1 MKFNTSLLADAP
13 LVPVVYARILARL
26 ACQNVEIRARM
37 LADCQL
43 NEATLDNP
51 EAYIS
56 VRQYFRLLDVS
67 QECAR
72 NETLGI
78 RYGMSLDLSAHGLQA
93 FSLLNV
99 QNPAHL
105 TCKAIQ
111 FLNARSALMA
121 LNISRNGPHAVISLE
136 DIWPLGRARQFI
148 IDTYLG
154 SLCRIASSMT
164 RCHQVHMELRAP
176 HLQGTLEQ
184 LLGCEVR
191 LGAKQNAVVVVRPQ
205 STLSTHLP
213 GSLPAKR
220 HYNANGVQIVSRIR
234 RRIEQQPGRN
244 CTLDRIA
251 ESLGSTS
258 RTISRHLRDAGIQF
272 SDLRNE
278 VRARMAQHYLSEG
291 RLSIADI
298 AEKLG
303 YSDQAS
309 FTKAFR
315 NWTGTSPGRARRL
328 AENDTLKLISQ

>member
-26 ACQNVEIRARM
+26 ACQNVDIRARM
-37 LADCQL
+37 LAECQL
-43 NEATLDNP
+43 DEATLDNP

-56 VRQYFRLLDVS
+56 IRQYFRLMDVS
-67 QECAR
+67 QEHSQHEA
-72 NETLGI
+72 LGI
-78 RYGMSLDLSAHGLQA
+78 RYGMELDLSAHGLQA

-111 FLNARSALMA
+111 FLNARSPLMGLSIA
-121 LNISRNGPHAVISLE
+121 SHGPYAIISLE
-136 DIWPLGRARQFI
+136 DIWPLGRARQFLI
-148 IDTYLG
+148 ETYLG

-164 RCHQVHMELRAP
+164 RCHQVHLELRAP
-176 HLQGTLEQ
+176 HLQSTFEQ

-191 LGAKQNAVVVVRPQ
+191 FGAKQNAVMVARPQ
-205 STLSTHLP
+205 STLSAQLP
-213 GSLPAKR
+213 SHLPAKR
-220 HYNANGVQIVSRIR
+220 HHTATGMQIVTRIR
-234 RRIEQQPGRN
+234 RRIEQSPGRN

-278 VRARMAQHYLSEG
+278 VRERLARQYLSEG

-315 NWTGTSPGRARRL
+315 TWTGTSPGRARRL
-328 AENDTLKLISQ
+328 SETESI

>member
-26 ACQNVEIRARM
+26 AYQNADFRVRT
-37 LADCQL
+37 LAECQL
-43 NEATLDNP
+43 DEATLDNP

-56 VRQYFRLLDVS
+56 VRQYFRLLDLA
-67 QECAR
+67 QQHTQQD
-72 NETLGI
+72 TLGL
-78 RYGMSLDLSAHGLQA
+78 RYGMELDLSAHGLQA

-99 QNPAHL
+99 QNPGHL
-105 TCKAIQ
+105 TCKSIQ
-111 FLNARSALMA
+111 FLNARSPLMA
-121 LNISRNGPHAVISLE
+121 LNISSHGPYAIISLE

-154 SLCRIASSMT
+154 SMCRIASSMT
-164 RCHQVHMELRAP
+164 RCHQVHMQHRAP
-176 HLQGTLEQ
+176 HLHSVFEQ

-191 LGAKQNAVVVVRPQ
+191 FGEKQNAVMVARPQ
-205 STLSTHLP
+205 STRSVSLPSHLP
-213 GSLPAKR
+213 ARRQSHSTAS
-220 HYNANGVQIVSRIR
+220 VQIVTRIR
-234 RRIEQQPGRN
+234 RHIEQSPGRN

-251 ESLGSTS
+251 ESLGSTG
-258 RTISRHLRDAGIQF
+258 RTISRHLREAGIQF

-278 VRARMAQHYLSEG
+278 VRARLARHYLAEG

-315 NWTGTSPGRARRL
+315 SWTGTSPGRARRV
-328 AENDTLKLISQ
+328 ASD